1 LTGKGALV
9 VDYGKLA
16 DKAKL
21 RQDAENLPTEEV
33 APKAFFEKVRVH
45 LFQEMKKAN
54 AELQKRGADHI
65 GQNHLPGFDNEM
77 FLTFGTDLLCRVTLN
92 TLVGE
97 CRITA
102 VLSGPPN
109 GSELSRK
116 EYPFDSNAA
125 SAKMLLA
132 QAAGFSVVDTRPRE
146 IAVDIISS
154 ILAGKFN

>member
-1 LTGKGALV
+1 V

-21 RQDAENLPTEEV
+21 RQDAEKMPTDRDRKSKV
-33 APKAFFEKVRVH
+33 AAKTFFEKVKTH
-45 LFQEMKKAN
+45 LFEEMNKAN
-54 AELQKRGADHI
+54 VELSKRGADRI
-65 GQNHLPGFDNEM
+65 GQNHLAGFDNEM

-92 TLVGE
+92 TMAGG

-109 GSELSRK
+109 GYELSRK
-116 EYPFDSNAA
+116 EYPFDCNGI
-125 SAKMLLA
+125 SAEMLPGKT
-132 QAAGFSVVDTRPRE
+132 AGFSVANTLSMK

-154 ILAGKFN
+154 ILSGKFN

>member
-1 LTGKGALV
+1 V

-21 RQDAENLPTEEV
+21 RQNAENPRTDKV

-45 LFQEMKKAN
+45 ILDEMKKAN

-65 GQNHLPGFDNEM
+65 GQNHLAGFDNEM

-92 TLVGE
+92 TLVGG

-109 GSELSRK
+109 GYELSRK
-116 EYPFDSNAA
+116 EYPFDSNGT
-125 SAKMLLA
+125 SAQMLLA
-132 QAAGFSVVDTRPRE
+132 KAAGFSVVDPRPKK